1 VSYTSHITNAIKARW
16 SLTLSK
22 GNVAAPFFKNA
33 NPSKSSNKWPCHPP
47 LHQNPGQVLQITSPL
62 TPLARAPLS
71 HSLESCL
78 RASAQ
83 KLRIQTCAR
92 APLKGGGVL
101 YPDRRPHIVRIR
113 VLGNRICR
121 LRNEVGERG
130 RRRGVGVRLVAIKR
144 IGKGGVLGNG
154 LGRCVSWYGLL
165 FDESVTCFGG
175 LLHVYALGFGLILGL
190 YFGLHYAV
198 SRCYNIVTVVLFLFC
213 TFI

>member
-1 VSYTSHITNAIKARW
+1 VEFSTQTADHTSSAYEFWETEFAGCETRW
-16 SLTLSK
+16 E
-22 GNVAAPFFKNA
+22 
-33 NPSKSSNKWPCHPP
+33 
-47 LHQNPGQVLQITSPL
+47 
-62 TPLARAPLS
+62 R
-71 HSLESCL
+71 E
-78 RASAQ
+78 
-83 KLRIQTCAR
+83 
-92 APLKGGGVL
+92 GGG
-101 YPDRRPHIVRIR
+101 
-113 VLGNRICR
+113 
-121 LRNEVGERG
+121 GEWEW
-130 RRRGVGVRLVAIKR
+130 